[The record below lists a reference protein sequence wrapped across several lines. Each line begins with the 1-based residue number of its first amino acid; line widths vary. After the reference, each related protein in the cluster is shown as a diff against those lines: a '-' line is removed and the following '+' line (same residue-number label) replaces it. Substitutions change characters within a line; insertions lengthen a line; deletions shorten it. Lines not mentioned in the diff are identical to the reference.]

1 MSYPVTFRL
10 RAICLSLLLS
20 ASLCW
25 TGGSAQAYDL
35 HDNAILHANNGQLL
49 MERQQYDQAI
59 EEFKAALQLNP
70 YTNLSA
76 SLYNNLGLA
85 YRELHNY
92 AYAYASFQRACRLQP
107 TFSLYY
113 KNLIETYAQA
123 GALGTVKRQ
132 LQAAIQRDPG
142 DAEAWF
148 MLGLLYKEQGS
159 RKAAKACFERFIKLE
174 PESEMARAARN
185 AL

>member
-1 MSYPVTFRL
+1 MR
-10 RAICLSLLLS
+10 CSLLLICL
-20 ASLCW
+20 ALLL
-25 TGGSAQAYDL
+25 TGANLGIPPAQAYDL
-35 HDNAILHANNGQLL
+35 KENDILHADNGQLYL
-49 MERQQYDQAI
+49 ERGQYELAI

-92 AYAYASFQRACRLQP
+92 EYAYASFQRACRLQP

-113 KNLIETYAQA
+113 KNLIETYALA
-123 GALGTVKRQ
+123 GKLNTVKAK
-132 LQAAIQRDPG
+132 LQEALQQDPE
-142 DAEAWF
+142 DAEAWY
-148 MLGLLYKEQGS
+148 MLGLIYKEQDS
-159 RKAAKACFERFIKLE
+159 RKAAKACFERFLKLE